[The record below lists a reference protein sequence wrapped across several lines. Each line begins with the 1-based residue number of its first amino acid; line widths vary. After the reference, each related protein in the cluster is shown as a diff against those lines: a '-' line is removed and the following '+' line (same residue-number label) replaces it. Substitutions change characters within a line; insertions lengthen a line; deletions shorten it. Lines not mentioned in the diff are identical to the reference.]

1 MERSRNKDMA
11 EQIMKLVQ
19 QLCVA
24 LVAGVVFTAGAQTV
38 KVGEARYWLAPQS
51 GEKVPPAAPHRTPEL
66 LKTAAQTN
74 QWYSTLIFNA
84 QPEVV
89 FAQPLTVK
97 VATTGFE
104 LALPSK
110 EVVPTVRRDVEIH
123 YPHRDPLVF
132 LPTDFKL
139 DAHKLAKASD
149 WSIDVAMGAGSDVLV
164 ATVSHGSPYVYF
176 KLNRGDI
183 RVQMP
188 ATSARVQNAADPRVL
203 VLNVK
208 GKRYAVFGPQ
218 GVTWEAQGADAFV
231 GRLPAG
237 KGYFSAAAMPDAK
250 PETLAQFTQ
259 HAYAFIQDT
268 KVAWRYDQAQSR
280 VETTFTATTQA
291 MEGTNT
297 TPLLGLYPHHW
308 FRNASV
314 ADRLGP
320 AFDTLRGSIRTLA
333 ASEFKTVQSYLGWVP
348 FWPAVAD
355 QPDGPKLSDVMSKDV
370 RDSRRMLRQGGNG
383 PYWQGKGLMRVI
395 KLMDVVEQ
403 QGDLKERDRLLE
415 LVKGR
420 IEDWFS
426 GKDSKTYF
434 QYDEKLGTMVAHP
447 EEYFSIEQMNDHHFH
462 YGYWIRAAAEIA
474 LRDPAWASK
483 ERWGGMVDKLI
494 ADIAH
499 TGRGEKAFPFLRN
512 FDPYEAHSWA
522 SGVGLGEFGNN
533 QESSS
538 EAVNAWAGLI
548 LWGEV
553 TGNKAVRDLGV
564 YLYTSEVQAIDHYWF
579 DVHKLVFP
587 PEYKNVET
595 SMVFG
600 GKYAHNTWWT
610 DEPRQIKGI
619 NLLPINTGSTYLG
632 RYPDYVQK
640 NLDALIPETAL
651 YKEFGKLPPNPPPT
665 DIWQDIFSKYQ
676 ALANPKKALAE
687 WERWGSVELG
697 ETRTS
702 TLHWMLSLN
711 AMGLP
716 DFSVTADTPLYSVFK
731 RADGG
736 TTHLAYN
743 ASNAAIDVK
752 FSDGKTMKVMPR
764 TLGMVR

>member
-1 MERSRNKDMA
+1 MRMSENKA
-11 EQIMKLVQ
+11 IVEQLMKLVQ

-24 LVAGVVFTAGAQTV
+24 LVAGAVFSVGAQTV
-38 KVGEARYWLAPQS
+38 KVGEGSYLLAPKS
-51 GEKVPPAAPHRTPEL
+51 GENVPPAAPHRTAEL

-84 QPEVV
+84 KPEVV

-97 VATTGFE
+97 VATTGVE
-104 LALPSK
+104 VALPSK
-110 EVVPTVRRDVEIH
+110 EVVPSVRRDVEIH

-132 LPTDFKL
+132 SPTAFAL
-139 DAHKLAKASD
+139 GAHKLAKASD
-149 WSIDVAMGAGSDVLV
+149 WSIDVAMATGDDTLV

-176 KLNRGDI
+176 KLSRGDI
-183 RVQMP
+183 RVQTP
-188 ATSARVQNAADPRVL
+188 ASATRVESSADSRLL
-203 VLNVK
+203 VLNAK
-208 GKRYAVFGPQ
+208 GKRYVVFGPQ
-218 GVTWEAQGADAFV
+218 GVKWEAQGADAYV

-237 KGYFSAAAMPDAK
+237 KGYFSAAALPDGK
-250 PETLAQFTQ
+250 PETLALFAK

-268 KVAWRYDQAQSR
+268 KVGWRYDQAGSQ
-280 VETTFTATTQA
+280 VETTFKATTQA

-297 TPLLGLYPHHW
+297 DPLLGLYPHHW

-314 ADRLGP
+314 ADRLG
-320 AFDTLRGSIRTLA
+320 AGFDTLRGTIRTLA
-333 ASEFKTVQSYLGWVP
+333 ASEFKTSQPYVGWVP
-348 FWPAVAD
+348 FWPAVAA
-355 QPDGPKLSDVMSKDV
+355 QPGAPDLTDVMSKDV
-370 RDSRRMLRQGGNG
+370 RDARRMLRQGGNG

-403 QGDLKERDRLLE
+403 QGDLKERDRLLA
-415 LVKGR
+415 LVKDR

-426 GKDSKTYF
+426 GRDNKTYF

-447 EEYFSIEQMNDHHFH
+447 EEYFSIQQMNDHHFH
-462 YGYWIRAAAEIA
+462 YGYWIRAVAEVA
-474 LRDPAWASK
+474 LRDPAWAAK
-483 ERWGGMVDKLI
+483 DRWGGMVDKLV

-499 TGRGEKAFPFLRN
+499 TGRGEKSFPFLRN

-522 SGVGLGEFGNN
+522 SGIGLGEFGNN

-553 TGNKAVRDLGV
+553 TGDKATRDLGI

-619 NLLPINTGSTYLG
+619 NLLPINTGATYLG

-640 NLDALIPETAL
+640 NLDALVPETAK
-651 YKEFGKLPPNPPPT
+651 YKEFGRLPPNPPPA

-676 ALANPKKALAE
+676 ALANPQKALAG
-687 WERWGSVELG
+687 WDRWGSVELG

-702 TLHWMLSLN
+702 TLHWMLSLQ

-716 DFSVTADTPLYSVFK
+716 DFSVTADTPFYSVFK

-736 TTHLAYN
+736 TTRLAYN
-743 ASNAAIDVK
+743 AGNAPIDVK
-752 FSDGKTMKVMPR
+752 FTDGKTVKVMPR
-764 TLGMVR
+764 TLGIVR

>member
-1 MERSRNKDMA
+1 
-11 EQIMKLVQ
+11 MKCVHKIF
-19 QLCVA
+19 VA
-24 LVAGVVFTAGAQTV
+24 LMVGVGSLVSAQSV
-38 KVGEARYWLAPQS
+38 KVGEATYLLAPKS
-51 GEKVPPAAPHRTPEL
+51 GERTPPDAPFRTPAL

-84 QPEVV
+84 KPEVI

-97 VATTGFE
+97 ADTKGFE
-104 LALPSK
+104 VALPSK
-110 EVVPTVRRDVEIH
+110 EAVPTVRRDVEIQ
-123 YPHRDPLVF
+123 YPHRDPLVL
-132 LPTDFKL
+132 LPAGFALGQAKL
-139 DAHKLAKASD
+139 SKSSD
-149 WSIDVAMGAGSDVLV
+149 WSIDIEMATGADAFT

-176 KLNRGDI
+176 KLSRGDV
-183 RVQMP
+183 RVQAP
-188 ATSARVQNAADPRVL
+188 ATSTRVAGIPEAQVL
-203 VLNVK
+203 VLAVK

-218 GVTWEAQGADAFV
+218 GATWEAQGTDAWL

-237 KGYFSAAAMPDAK
+237 KGYFSVAALPDDK
-250 PETLAQFTQ
+250 PESLAQFAA

-268 KVAWRYDQAQSR
+268 RVDWRYNPMTSE
-280 VETTFTATTQA
+280 VETTFKATVQP
-291 MEGTNT
+291 MEGTGT
-297 TPLLGLYPHHW
+297 VPLLGLYPHHW
-308 FRNASV
+308 HQNMSV
-314 ADRLGP
+314 ANRLGKGY
-320 AFDTLRGSIRTLA
+320 DTVRGNIRTLEA
-333 ASEFKTVQSYLGWVP
+333 AEFKTVQRYVGWVP
-348 FWPAVAD
+348 FWPSVTP
-355 QPDGPKLSDVMSKDV
+355 QPGAPDLTDVLPSDL
-370 RDSRRMLRQGGNG
+370 RNARRMMQQGGNG
-383 PYWQGKGLMRVI
+383 PYWHGKGLLRTI

-415 LVKGR
+415 LAKGR
-420 IEDWFS
+420 IEQWFS
-426 GKDSKTYF
+426 GTDRKTYF

-462 YGYWIRAAAEIA
+462 YGYWIRAVAEIA

-483 ERWGGMVDKLI
+483 DRWGGMVDKLI

-499 TGRGEKAFPFLRN
+499 SKRGDKAFPFLRN
-512 FDPYEAHSWA
+512 FDPYEGHSWA
-522 SGVGLGEFGNN
+522 SGIGLGEFGNN

-553 TGNKAVRDLGV
+553 TGDKATRDLGI

-579 DVHKLVFP
+579 DVHRLVFP

-619 NLLPINTGSTYLG
+619 NLLPINTGSMYLG
-632 RYPDYVQK
+632 RYPSYVQK
-640 NLDALIPETAL
+640 NLDALVPEMAT
-651 YKEFGKLPPNPPPT
+651 YKEFGKLPSNPPPS
-665 DIWQDIFSKYQ
+665 DIWQDIFAKYQ
-676 ALANPKKALAE
+676 ALADPKKALTI
-687 WERWGSVELG
+687 WNRWGSVELG
-697 ETRTS
+697 DSRTHA
-702 TLHWMLSLN
+702 LHWMLSLQS
-711 AMGLP
+711 MGLP
-716 DFSVTADTPLYSVFK
+716 DFSVTADTPLYSVFR

-752 FSDGKTMKVMPR
+752 FSDGKTMKLLPR
-764 TLGMVR
+764 TLGVLR